1 MEACREQWRQRKS
14 FYKTEY
20 SVNMFLLQHCIINI
34 STLWQWDGEELCTHL
49 HEQSL
54 LPQFLVED
62 ENIRICPDY
71 AWVKVHDPQTLQTPS
86 PRQSHVSLA
95 ALKHTCQRDFH
106 AVQCHSLKWEKKN
119 TYGSFTSNTRSTCFC
134 KVISLQKD
142 HCIDLKEFSDGEVI
156 FRFKWAKSP
165 QHPVVLRHHFS
176 FATTHLKRCRFL
188 FPSATAPPL

>member
-1 MEACREQWRQRKS
+1 MNSPPQREFSLLPTKSSMEACREQWRQRKS

-106 AVQCHSLKWEKKN
+106 AVQCHSLKWEK
-119 TYGSFTSNTRSTCFC
+119 TPLTGHLHQT
-134 KVISLQKD
+134 QD
-142 HCIDLKEFSDGEVI
+142 QP
-156 FRFKWAKSP
+156 A
-165 QHPVVLRHHFS
+165 
-176 FATTHLKRCRFL
+176 FARWFPCRKII
-188 FPSATAPPL
+188 A